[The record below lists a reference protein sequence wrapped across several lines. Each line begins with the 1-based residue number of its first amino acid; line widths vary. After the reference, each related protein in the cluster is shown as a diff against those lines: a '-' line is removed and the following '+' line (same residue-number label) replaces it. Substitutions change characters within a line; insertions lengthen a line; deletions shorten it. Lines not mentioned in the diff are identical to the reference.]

1 MDEFEYCR
9 LLRIETATLRV
20 WVEERWI
27 MPEGMPEAAAFEEA
41 DVARGRLIL
50 DLVHTM
56 GVNEAGVDVVID
68 LVDQVHGLRERLR
81 LLTEA
86 VRKQDEDVQRQ
97 LLRCIDEG
105 GGEARADDRS
115 VRASDA

>member
-9 LLRIETATLRV
+9 LLRIETATLRM

-27 MPEGMPEAAAFEEA
+27 IPEGLPEEAVFEEA

-56 GVNEAGVDVVID
+56 GVNDAGVDVAID

-81 LLTEA
+81 SLMDA
-86 VRKQDEDVQRQ
+86 IRQQDEDVQRR
-97 LLRCIDEG
+97 LLRNIDRG
-105 GGEARADDRS
+105 K
-115 VRASDA
+115 V